1 MYEKVHCTADWT
13 WKKIVLSCYIRTD
26 IRTELSIDY
35 DKLWWIGNDEIRVVM
50 LKLETKDIGFNFGF
64 FIKQFNTFQYRCS
77 FRIHHIWTWLIT
89 FALFRFKGNIFCL
102 SWTSPS
108 NYLILLC
115 LSELTLLKESQMQVL
130 PVFRTLRYS
139 DNKINILPTWKI
151 KNIKIKKLQKI

>member
-1 MYEKVHCTADWT
+1 M
-13 WKKIVLSCYIRTD
+13 KKCIVLLIEPEKRLYWVAIYVLTYV
-26 IRTELSIDY
+26 LSFLLTMIN
-35 DKLWWIGNDEIRVVM
+35 LWWIGNDEIRVVM

-139 DNKINILPTWKI
+139 NNKINILPTWKI
-151 KNIKIKKLQKI
+151 KKHKNKKIT

>member
-1 MYEKVHCTADWT
+1 M
-13 WKKIVLSCYIRTD
+13 KKCIVLLIEPEKRLYWVAIYVLTYV
-26 IRTELSIDY
+26 LSFLLTMIN
-35 DKLWWIGNDEIRVVM
+35 LWWIGNDEIRVVM

-89 FALFRFKGNIFCL
+89 FVLFRFKGNTLCS
-102 SWTSPS
+102 SWTSLS

-115 LSELTLLKESQMQVL
+115 LSELTSLKESQMQVL